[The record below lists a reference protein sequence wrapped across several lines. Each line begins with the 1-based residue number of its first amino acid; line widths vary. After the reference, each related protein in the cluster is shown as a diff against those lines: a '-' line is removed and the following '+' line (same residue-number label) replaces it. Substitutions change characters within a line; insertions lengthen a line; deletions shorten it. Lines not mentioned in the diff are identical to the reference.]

1 MTIGMALSLLL
12 HAALLG
18 YAMLSIGQTTPREP
32 KEPVEAI
39 IADVISESDLNRMR
53 KGVREA
59 KLDAAQPKDVKDP
72 DSAAKEPPKPR
83 PVTAQPPPPAEPPT
97 PPEPPVPAEAAKA
110 EPPPPPPVA
119 KTEPPPKAEPPKPDP
134 DQVALEQKLDE
145 LALKKAEEDKERK
158 EAEAKAKSEAEAKA
172 KADEEKRKA
181 HEQKLADE
189 KRKAEEHKKA
199 EEKKKADEKR
209 KRQIAEAKRKA
220 LEKKRAEEKHKRE
233 LAKKKQFD
241 ANRLSALLDKT
252 PDPKQAAA
260 ANDAPDK
267 PTDAKGPVRGDTNG
281 RDHTI
286 SANEASF
293 LAGLMRQ
300 AVSRCWNINAG
311 LDGIQQM
318 AVKVEIH
325 LTREGRLAAAPRVV
339 NNMASPVFRDAADS
353 AVRALVQCEPYILPP
368 DKFEG
373 GWEHMILTF
382 DPARM
387 F

>member
-1 MTIGMALSLLL
+1 VTVGLALSILM

-18 YAMLSIGQTTPREP
+18 YALLAIGQAAPREP
-32 KEPVEAI
+32 KDPVEAI

-72 DSAAKEPPKPR
+72 DQAEKQPERPR
-83 PVTAQPPPPAEPPT
+83 PVVAQPPPA
-97 PPEPPVPAEAAKA
+97 A
-110 EPPPPPPVA
+110 EPPPPPPPPEPAAAETPPPPPPSAVA
-119 KTEPPPKAEPPKPDP
+119 KVEPPPKADPPKPEP
-134 DQVALEQKLDE
+134 DKLALAQKLDE
-145 LALKKAEEDKERK
+145 LALKKAEEE
-158 EAEAKAKSEAEAKA
+158 KAQQEAEAKA
-172 KADEEKRKA
+172 KAEAEAKAAEDKRKEEEK
-181 HEQKLADE
+181 KLAEE
-189 KRKAEEHKKA
+189 KRKAEEKKKA
-199 EEKKKADEKR
+199 EEKRKRELAEAKRKAAEKKKADEKR
-209 KRQIAEAKRKA
+209 KQ
-220 LEKKRAEEKHKRE
+220 E
-233 LAKKKQFD
+233 LAKKQFD

-260 ANDAPDK
+260 ANDAPDHA
-267 PTDAKGPVRGDTNG
+267 TDAKGPVRGDTHG
-281 RDHTI
+281 RDNTI

-318 AVKVEIH
+318 VVKVEIR
-325 LTREGRLAAAPRVV
+325 LTPDGRLSSPPRVV
-339 NNMASPVFRDAADS
+339 NSSTSPVFRDAADS
-353 AVRALVQCEPYILPP
+353 AVRALVQCEPYVLPP
-368 DKFEG
+368 DKYEG

>member
-1 MTIGMALSLLL
+1 MTFSLAFSLLM
-12 HAALLG
+12 HAALIG

-39 IADVISESDLNRMR
+39 IADVISESDLNQMR

-59 KLDAAQPKDVKDP
+59 KLDAAQQKDVKDP
-72 DSAAKEPPKPR
+72 DQAEKQPPKPR
-83 PVTAQPPPPAEPPT
+83 PVSAEPPPPAAEPT
-97 PPEPPVPAEAAKA
+97 PPEPAKPPEEAKA
-110 EPPPPPPVA
+110 EPPPPA
-119 KTEPPPKAEPPKPDP
+119 KAEPPPKAEPPKVDP
-134 DQVALEQKLDE
+134 DQVALAQKLDE
-145 LALKKAEEDKERK
+145 LALKKAEEEKAEK
-158 EAEAKAKSEAEAKA
+158 EAEAKAKAEAEAKA
-172 KADEEKRKA
+172 KAEAEA
-181 HEQKLADE
+181 EAAEE
-189 KRKAEEHKKA
+189 KRKAEEKKLAEEKRKAEEKKKA
-199 EEKKKADEKR
+199 EEKRKHQIAEAKRKAAEKKKADEKR
-209 KRQIAEAKRKA
+209 KQ
-220 LEKKRAEEKHKRE
+220 E

-318 AVKVEIH
+318 VVKVEIR
-325 LTREGRLAAAPRVV
+325 LTPEGRLAAAPRVV
-339 NNMASPVFRDAADS
+339 NSAASPVFRDAADS
-353 AVRALVQCEPYILPP
+353 AVRALMQCEPYVLPP
-368 DKFEG
+368 DKYDG

>member
-1 MTIGMALSLLL
+1 MSFGLALSILM

-18 YAMLSIGQTTPREP
+18 YALLAIGQTTPREP
-32 KEPVEAI
+32 KEPVDAI

-59 KLDAAQPKDVKDP
+59 KLEAAQPKETKDP
-72 DSAAKEPPKPR
+72 DTAEKQPPKPR
-83 PVTAQPPPPAEPPT
+83 PVAAEPPPAEEPPPPA
-97 PPEPPVPAEAAKA
+97 PEPAKA
-110 EPPPPPPVA
+110 EPPPPPPPAA
-119 KTEPPPKAEPPKPDP
+119 KAEPSPPPQPEPPKPD
-134 DQVALEQKLDE
+134 QVALAQKLEEE
-145 LALKKAEEDKERK
+145 LALQKAQEAKAKAETEAKAKAEAEAK
-158 EAEAKAKSEAEAKA
+158 GKAEAEAKAA
-172 KADEEKRKA
+172 EEKRK
-181 HEQKLADE
+181 EEEKKLAEE
-189 KRKAEEHKKA
+189 KRKA
-199 EEKKKADEKR
+199 EEKKKAEEKR
-209 KRQIAEAKRKA
+209 KRELAEAKRKA
-220 LEKKRAEEKHKRE
+220 LAKKKAEEKRKRE
-233 LAKKKQFD
+233 LAKKQFD

-260 ANDAPDK
+260 ANDAPEH
-267 PTDAKGPVRGDTNG
+267 PTDAKGPVRGDTFG

-318 AVKVEIH
+318 VVKVEVR
-325 LTREGRLAAAPRVV
+325 LTREGRLAAPPRVT

-353 AVRALVQCEPYILPP
+353 AVRALVQCEPYVLPP
-368 DKFEG
+368 DKYEG

>member
-1 MTIGMALSLLL
+1 VSVGLTLSILL

-18 YAMLSIGQTTPREP
+18 YALLSIGQAMPREP

-59 KLDAAQPKDVKDP
+59 KLDEAQPKEVKDP
-72 DSAAKEPPKPR
+72 DEAEKQPPKPR
-83 PVTAQPPPPAEPPT
+83 PVTAQPPPPADEPPP
-97 PPEPPVPAEAAKA
+97 PPETAKA
-110 EPPPPPPVA
+110 EPPPPPPPAA
-119 KTEPPPKAEPPKPDP
+119 KAEPPPKAEPPKPEP
-134 DQVALEQKLDE
+134 DQVALAQKLEE
-145 LALKKAEEDKERK
+145 LALKKAEE
-158 EAEAKAKSEAEAKA
+158 
-172 KADEEKRKA
+172 
-181 HEQKLADE
+181 Q
-189 KRKAEEHKKA
+189 KAEKEA
-199 EEKKKADEKR
+199 EEKKKAEADAKAKAEAEAKAAEEKKAEEKRLAEEKR
-209 KRQIAEAKRKA
+209 KADEKKKAEERKHQIAEAKRKA
-220 LEKKRAEEKHKRE
+220 LEKKKKAEEKRKHD
-233 LAKKKQFD
+233 LAQKKKFD

-267 PTDAKGPVRGDTNG
+267 PTDAKGPVRGDTFG

-318 AVKVEIH
+318 VVKVEVR
-325 LTREGRLAAAPRVV
+325 LTREGRLAAPPRVT
-339 NNMASPVFRDAADS
+339 NNAASPVFRDAADS

-368 DKFEG
+368 DKYEG

>member
-1 MTIGMALSLLL
+1 VSVGLALSILL

-18 YAMLSIGQTTPREP
+18 YALLSIGQTMPREP

-72 DSAAKEPPKPR
+72 DEAEKEPPKPR
-83 PVTAQPPPPAEPPT
+83 PVTAQPPPPAEEPPP
-97 PPEPPVPAEAAKA
+97 PPETAKT
-110 EPPPPPPVA
+110 EPPPPPPPAA
-119 KTEPPPKAEPPKPDP
+119 KAEPPPKAEPPKPEP
-134 DQVALEQKLDE
+134 DQVALAQKLEE
-145 LALKKAEEDKERK
+145 LALKKAEEQKAEK
-158 EAEAKAKSEAEAKA
+158 EAEAKAKAEAEAKA
-172 KADEEKRKA
+172 KAEAEAKAKAAEEKR
-181 HEQKLADE
+181 LAEE
-189 KRKAEEHKKA
+189 KRKA
-199 EEKKKADEKR
+199 EEKKKAEEKR
-209 KRQIAEAKRKA
+209 KHQIAEAKRKA
-220 LEKKRAEEKHKRE
+220 LEKKKAEEKRKRE
-233 LAKKKQFD
+233 LAQKKKFD

-252 PDPKQAAA
+252 PDPKRNAA
-260 ANDAPDK
+260 ANDAPDR
-267 PTDAKGPVRGDTNG
+267 PTDAKGPVRGDTFG

-318 AVKVEIH
+318 VVKVEVR
-325 LTREGRLAAAPRVV
+325 LTREGRLAAPPRVI
-339 NNMASPVFRDAADS
+339 NNASSPVFRDAADS

-368 DKFEG
+368 DKYDG

>member
-1 MTIGMALSLLL
+1 MSVGLTLSILL

-18 YAMLSIGQTTPREP
+18 YAMFSMAFTPPHES
-32 KEPVEAI
+32 KDPVEAI
-39 IADVISESDLNRMR
+39 IADVITESDLNRMR

-59 KLDAAQPKDVKDP
+59 KLDAAQPKEVKDP
-72 DSAAKEPPKPR
+72 DQAEKEPPKPR
-83 PVTAQPPPPAEPPT
+83 PVAAQPPPPAEEPPP
-97 PPEPPVPAEAAKA
+97 PPEPETPEPPPPAAKA
-110 EPPPPPPVA
+110 EPPPPP
-119 KTEPPPKAEPPKPDP
+119 TPKAEPPKPEP
-134 DQVALEQKLDE
+134 DQVALAQKLE
-145 LALKKAEEDKERK
+145 EMALKKAEEEKAQKD
-158 EAEAKAKSEAEAKA
+158 AEAKAKAEADAKA
-172 KADEEKRKA
+172 KADEE
-181 HEQKLADE
+181 H
-189 KRKAEEHKKA
+189 RKAEEKKRAEEKRKA

-209 KRQIAEAKRKA
+209 KRELAEAKRK
-220 LEKKRAEEKHKRE
+220 E
-233 LAKKKQFD
+233 LAKKKAEEKRKRELAEKKRFD
-241 ANRLSALLDKT
+241 SNRLSALLDKT

-260 ANDAPDK
+260 ANDAPDQ
-267 PTDAKGPVRGDTNG
+267 PTDAKGPVRGDTHG
-281 RDHTI
+281 RDSTI

-318 AVKVEIH
+318 VVKVEVK
-325 LTREGRLAAAPRVV
+325 LTREGRLASPPRVV
-339 NNMASPVFRDAADS
+339 NSASSPVFRDAADS

-368 DKFEG
+368 DKYEG

>member
-1 MTIGMALSLLL
+1 MSFGLALSILM

-18 YAMLSIGQTTPREP
+18 YALLSIGQTMPREP

-72 DSAAKEPPKPR
+72 DRAEKEPPKPR
-83 PVTAQPPPPAEPPT
+83 PVVAQPPPAEEPPP
-97 PPEPPVPAEAAKA
+97 PPEPAKT
-110 EPPPPPPVA
+110 EPPPPPPPAA
-119 KTEPPPKAEPPKPDP
+119 KAEPPPKAEPPKPEP
-134 DQVALEQKLDE
+134 DQVALAQKLEE
-145 LALKKAEEDKERK
+145 LALKKAKEEKAEKEAEEAK
-158 EAEAKAKSEAEAKA
+158 AKAEAQAKAKAEAEAKAA
-172 KADEEKRKA
+172 EEKRKV
-181 HEQKLADE
+181 EE
-189 KRKAEEHKKA
+189 KRLAEEQRKA

-209 KRQIAEAKRKA
+209 RRELAEAKRKA
-220 LEKKRAEEKHKRE
+220 LEKKKAEEKRKQE

-260 ANDAPDK
+260 ANDAPDH
-267 PTDAKGPVRGDTNG
+267 PTDAKGPVRGDTFG

-318 AVKVEIH
+318 VVKVEVR
-325 LTREGRLAAAPRVV
+325 LTREGRLAEPPRVV
-339 NNMASPVFRDAADS
+339 NNAANPVFRDAADS
-353 AVRALVQCEPYILPP
+353 AVRALLQCEPYILPP
-368 DKFEG
+368 DKYEG

>member
-1 MTIGMALSLLL
+1 VSVGLALSILL

-18 YAMLSIGQTTPREP
+18 YAVFSIGQTTPREP

-59 KLDAAQPKDVKDP
+59 KLDAAQQKEVKDP
-72 DSAAKEPPKPR
+72 DDAEKEPPKPR
-83 PVTAQPPPPAEPPT
+83 PVAAQPPPPAE
-97 PPEPPVPAEAAKA
+97 
-110 EPPPPPPVA
+110 EPPPPPPETA
-119 KTEPPPKAEPPKPDP
+119 KAEPTPPPPTAKAEPPPKAEPPKPEP
-134 DQVALEQKLDE
+134 DQVALAQKLEE
-145 LALKKAEEDKERK
+145 LALKKAEEQKAEK
-158 EAEAKAKSEAEAKA
+158 EAEAKAKAEAEAKA
-172 KADEEKRKA
+172 KAEAEAKAAEEKRIAEEKRK
-181 HEQKLADE
+181 DE
-189 KRKAEEHKKA
+189 EKKKKA
-199 EEKKKADEKR
+199 EEKR
-209 KRQIAEAKRKA
+209 KHRIAEAKRKA
-220 LEKKRAEEKHKRE
+220 EKKRKAEEKRKRE
-233 LAKKKQFD
+233 LAQKKKFD

-252 PDPKQAAA
+252 PDPKRNTA
-260 ANDAPDK
+260 ANDAPDR
-267 PTDAKGPVRGDTNG
+267 PTDAKGPVRGDTFG

-318 AVKVEIH
+318 VVEVEVR
-325 LTREGRLAAAPRVV
+325 LTREGRLAAPPQVI
-339 NNMASPVFRDAADS
+339 NNTSSPIFRDAADS

-368 DKFEG
+368 DKYEG